1 MPRTHRS
8 LFLALLA
15 TLAGSALLA
24 GPASAST
31 STIRVGVAN
40 QDTSMFDSPFW
51 SSMKLKTTRYV
62 VRWDAAKIPDQIARL
77 DAFVGRARAKKVKV
91 LLHISTNDFTRGKAK
106 LPSRREYRREVGKL
120 VSRYYAR
127 GVRDWGT
134 WNEANDSTQ
143 PTFDNPSRAADFF
156 KDLWG
161 MLDNSNRCGRSVTRK
176 CNIVALD
183 LLDGRTS
190 SNHRAA
196 ARYVQRFYKRLS
208 PTWDRRA
215 RTVGLHN
222 YSDTNRKSTK
232 GTASA
237 IKAFKKYVKS
247 PNIWLTETG
256 GIVKLGS
263 GFPCNPTSPS
273 SVKRAETKAD
283 SALAWMFKT
292 ATKYRRDIDRIY
304 VYQWTGTSCL
314 DERYDYGLVR
324 ADGSRRAG
332 YYEVR
337 NTISKSKLYKP

>member
-1 MPRTHRS
+1 MLRHPLTLILS
-8 LFLALLA
+8 
-15 TLAGSALLA
+15 TLAALA
-24 GPASAST
+24 GVALMAVPASAST

-51 SSMKLKTTRYV
+51 ASMKLKTTRYV
-62 VRWDAAKIPDQIARL
+62 VRWDAAKLPAELARL
-77 DAFVGRARAKKVKV
+77 DAFVDRARAKKVKV

-106 LPSRREYRREVGKL
+106 LPSRTEFKREVGKL
-120 VSRYYAR
+120 VSRYYAK
-127 GVRDWGT
+127 GVREWGT

-161 MLDNSNRCGRSVTRK
+161 MLDNSNRCGRSVTGK
-176 CNIVALD
+176 CTIVALD

-190 SNHRAA
+190 TNHRST
-196 ARYVQRFYKRLS
+196 ARYVQRFYSRLS

-222 YSDTNRKSTK
+222 YSDTNRRSTK

-237 IKAFKKYVKS
+237 IKAVKKYVKS

-263 GFPCNPTSPS
+263 GFPCNPASPA

-283 SALAWMFKT
+283 NSIAWMFRT
-292 ATKYRRDIDRIY
+292 ATRYRSDIDRIY

-314 DERYDYGLVR
+314 DTRYDYGLVR
-324 ADGSRRAG
+324 ADGSRRPG

-337 NTISKSKLYKP
+337 NTISKTKLYKP